1 MKITS
6 RQSQNLTLR
15 ILRQRGKV
23 LLHCSGCW
31 LLLVSFLLALS
42 AAPTSEAAT
51 GGKRGVSTMTVNLYV
66 GGGTGRV
73 LALNPADPGYITNL
87 IATVT
92 GIYYEIVAS
101 QPQVRLEGVADA
113 IAARRPD
120 LVSVEEASLIR
131 TESPGDLIFGG
142 TNLATHVVFDYLQML
157 VDALAARGAHYAVA
171 SAEEELD
178 VELPMLNL
186 QTGTIDD
193 ARLTDRDAILIR
205 TDLPPGHLRVS
216 NPRHGHFSNV
226 IQIPTLGLSVE
237 R

>member
-1 MKITS
+1 MQNIVISKNSRAMKITS

-92 GIYYEIVAS
+92 GIYYEIVGS
-101 QPQVRLEGVADA
+101 QPQVRLEGVAEA

-131 TESPGDLIFGG
+131 TESPGDL
-142 TNLATHVVFDYLQML
+142 VFAGPIWRRMWFLITSNCWWM
-157 VDALAARGAHYAVA
+157 RWPREG
-171 SAEEELD
+171 
-178 VELPMLNL
+178 
-186 QTGTIDD
+186 
-193 ARLTDRDAILIR
+193 LTTPWHQRR
-205 TDLPPGHLRVS
+205 R
-216 NPRHGHFSNV
+216 N
-226 IQIPTLGLSVE
+226 
-237 R
+237 